1 MLKRVTRICG
11 KRRSRAGGVPQRLN
25 GRCNG
30 GAAACFVPSARDCR
44 TASGPARGLAGSSR
58 TGRRRGCRAP
68 GQGQGAGSQRDSPSE
83 SREARDGAGSGVGSS
98 RASRSCGVAGYGTA
112 VGSGYAQT
120 LKRVTAIAS
129 VSRRCFCEQEGV
141 GLAETRCNIRGRV
154 LTGDGG
160 TRGVSGG
167 PVGGVSAVAGCLP
180 RLHALVWS
188 VGGLSLQRYLSL
200 RNSPRPLRGCFE
212 VRSGS
217 ILRS

>member
-1 MLKRVTRICG
+1 MVLRWEGGRAYANSRRGAACAVLERVTRSCG

-141 GLAETRCNIRGRV
+141 GLAETRCNIRRK
-154 LTGDGG
+154 
-160 TRGVSGG
+160 
-167 PVGGVSAVAGCLP
+167 
-180 RLHALVWS
+180 
-188 VGGLSLQRYLSL
+188 GLDR
-200 RNSPRPLRGCFE
+200 
-212 VRSGS
+212 
-217 ILRS
+217 